1 MAKKNTRDL
10 ILDVASTVFATIG
23 LRRTTMETIASAAG
37 RGRRTVYMYFK
48 NKAEIYNAVVEREI
62 GFITLP
68 LRDVISSDGPWEET
82 LYRYATVR
90 REQISTLLD
99 RNPLLLKDF
108 SLSHYRVERL
118 REKLFERELR
128 IVTPFFGEIVNGMNI
143 KVIAE
148 PGYLAISFLNLLRG
162 NDRILAFPGSHEK
175 AAALSDIAALLIIN
189 SIRKTPGQ

>member
-10 ILDVASTVFATIG
+10 ILDVAATVFATIG

-62 GFITLP
+62 EYITIP
-68 LRDVISSDGPWEET
+68 LRDIVSSDGPWEET
-82 LYRYATVR
+82 LNRYATVR
-90 REQISTLLD
+90 RERISNLLD

-118 REKLFERELR
+118 REKLYERELQ
-128 IVTPFFGEIVNGMNI
+128 IVIPFFREIVDDKNINGNS
-143 KVIAE
+143 E

-162 NDRILAFPGSHEK
+162 NDRMLAFTGDKKK
-175 AAALSDIAALLIIN
+175 AAALSDMAALLIIN
-189 SIRKTPGQ
+189 SIRRMPGQ